1 MRISL
6 TKHGETHFDADGH
19 CQCGRSCCV
28 HPVDGT
34 CRCTGCVCQQ
44 TPLAEGGIG
53 LSMPYTGV
61 YQTSG
66 NDYRYS
72 LTPP

>member
-6 TKHGETHFDADGH
+6 AKHDADHFDADGR

-28 HPVDGT
+28 HPVDGACV
-34 CRCTGCVCQQ
+34 CRGCVCQQ
-44 TPLAEGGIG
+44 TPKTSPDHG
-53 LSMPYTGV
+53 LSFPYTGA
-61 YQTSG
+61 YQNSG
-66 NDYRYS
+66 SDYRYS